1 MITTTIGDDGQPRA
15 NCRIAGLVVYLDNY
29 AFIELAKGD
38 PQRRQKFVS
47 ILNDGAEI
55 LFSVANL
62 AELSGP
68 QGRSLEVVRT
78 FLQEIGPHWFPAEM
92 DVVEIRKREMNG
104 IRGGA
109 TCASKSLIKD
119 YFAFRL
125 QQFDRKQIVS
135 FSSDFFTLEAVLDWV
150 APQRDSIGKGAEQM
164 DQILITKVA
173 ELRQKYEEN
182 QQWLDTV
189 FPVLQFNPLMPATFA
204 LTSLMRG
211 LVLEA
216 NSYRLKKG
224 DGLDLSHAVLAS
236 SFASVGAL
244 DRHWKRRVDRIPK
257 PNSLAPIYCSP
268 QLDALVSD
276 LESALRSM
284 KAGA

>member
-1 MITTTIGDDGQPRA
+1 MITMTIGDDGQPRV
-15 NCRIAGLVVYLDNY
+15 NCQIAGLAVYLDNF
-29 AFIELAKGD
+29 AFIDLAKGD
-38 PQRRQKFVS
+38 PQRRQRFVS
-47 ILNDGAEI
+47 ILNNGAEL

-68 QGRSLEVVRT
+68 QGKSQEAVRK
-78 FLQEIGPHWFPAEM
+78 FLHEIGSHWFPAEM

-104 IRGGA
+104 RYGGA
-109 TCASKSLIKD
+109 ACMSESLLKD
-119 YFAFRL
+119 YFAFRVR
-125 QQFDRKQIVS
+125 QFDSKQIIS
-135 FSSDFFTLEAVLDWV
+135 FSSDLFALESVLDWV
-150 APQRDSIGKGAEQM
+150 APQRDSIGKGAERM

-173 ELRQKYEEN
+173 ELREKHEQN
-182 QQWLDTV
+182 PQWLDSV
-189 FPVLQFNPLMPATFA
+189 FPVLQFKPIMPATFA

-216 NSYRLKKG
+216 NSYKLKKG

-236 SFASVGAL
+236 AFASVGAL

-276 LESALRSM
+276 LESTLRSM